1 MVGQAA
7 ADAREIARLR
17 QWKMEAME
25 ELRQIDRMHDM
36 LPDSWKA
43 ELGTKKSDAILH
55 FLACEL
61 GHSY

>member
-1 MVGQAA
+1 
-7 ADAREIARLR
+7 
-17 QWKMEAME
+17 ME